1 MSKLCYKT
9 LVSAKGFNSKATT
22 LTVLVANTTAL
33 NVKLQIGSEKEVIQ
47 VQESTLQLNTGS
59 QLSKA

>member
-9 LVSAKGFNSKATT
+9 LVSVKGFNSKATT
-22 LTVLVANTTAL
+22 LTVLVVNTTAL